1 MTKKRTECLPLAVA
15 RRPMAEAEN
24 FDRKDLVFMMG
35 KFSAALAVAKPLC
48 SMCLMRC
55 DTALVLSWPGVARQ
69 AGDRIMSG
77 RVDMPILCKGA
88 GEWADIDFLEGRPY
102 TENAY
107 TELTYTKTGFYGH
120 KALSRTHRR
129 FHVHTGAFTIFTF
142 FHVHSWFF
150 HVHLHTFSRTY
161 FGFHVHLLFSRPHL
175 VFAYTPPFSSSF
187 GQTDFGHS
195 VLEFRHI
202 LLDVQ
207 VWSRTCCIAAP

>member
-48 SMCLMRC
+48 SMRLLRC

-88 GEWADIDFLEGRPY
+88 GE
-102 TENAY
+102 
-107 TELTYTKTGFYGH
+107 
-120 KALSRTHRR
+120 
-129 FHVHTGAFTIFTF
+129 
-142 FHVHSWFF
+142 
-150 HVHLHTFSRTY
+150 
-161 FGFHVHLLFSRPHL
+161 
-175 VFAYTPPFSSSF
+175 
-187 GQTDFGHS
+187 
-195 VLEFRHI
+195 
-202 LLDVQ
+202 
-207 VWSRTCCIAAP
+207 